1 MEVQKNSR
9 QVPSIEKY
17 TADKKYCD
25 LLYGILQEMSY
36 SETIGG
42 VTIRY
47 VNKNDFTF
55 QSLGDKIGLKRVTA
69 STKFKNLI
77 GLGLIEEVPNE
88 KRYKFKLRI
97 IMNKEI
103 LIKLLKEENYPAH
116 MVDATIAKLNKLQ
129 PIVLENFEVWLN
141 EGKLPDFEV
150 EGYSYQVLVNDY
162 GMKPVGAF
170 LTLDWLCR
178 DPQKASL
185 SLKKGI
191 K

>member
-1 MEVQKNSR
+1 
-9 QVPSIEKY
+9 
-17 TADKKYCD
+17 
-25 LLYGILQEMSY
+25 
-36 SETIGG
+36 
-42 VTIRY
+42 
-47 VNKNDFTF
+47 
-55 QSLGDKIGLKRVTA
+55 
-69 STKFKNLI
+69 
-77 GLGLIEEVPNE
+77 
-88 KRYKFKLRI
+88 
-97 IMNKEI
+97 MNKEI

-129 PIVLENFEVWLN
+129 PIVLDNFEAWLN
-141 EGKLPDFEV
+141 EGKLPNFEV

>member
-1 MEVQKNSR
+1 
-9 QVPSIEKY
+9 
-17 TADKKYCD
+17 
-25 LLYGILQEMSY
+25 
-36 SETIGG
+36 
-42 VTIRY
+42 
-47 VNKNDFTF
+47 
-55 QSLGDKIGLKRVTA
+55 
-69 STKFKNLI
+69 
-77 GLGLIEEVPNE
+77 
-88 KRYKFKLRI
+88 
-97 IMNKEI
+97 MNKEI

-116 MVDATIAKLNKLQ
+116 MLDATIAKLNKLQ
-129 PIVLENFEVWLN
+129 PIVLESFEVWLN

>member
-1 MEVQKNSR
+1 
-9 QVPSIEKY
+9 
-17 TADKKYCD
+17 
-25 LLYGILQEMSY
+25 
-36 SETIGG
+36 
-42 VTIRY
+42 
-47 VNKNDFTF
+47 
-55 QSLGDKIGLKRVTA
+55 
-69 STKFKNLI
+69 
-77 GLGLIEEVPNE
+77 
-88 KRYKFKLRI
+88 
-97 IMNKEI
+97 MNKEI

-129 PIVLENFEVWLN
+129 TIVLENFEVWLN
-141 EGKLPDFEV
+141 EGTLPDFEV